1 MDPTP
6 SSPHQKKRK
15 KKQKNKKKET
25 QLAKTE
31 MLKRQT

>member
-6 SSPHQKKRK
+6 SSPHQKKSK
-15 KKQKNKKKET
+15 KNQKNKKKEI